1 MAIGV
6 GGAIAGTLD
15 LLQAPEATARDV
27 ELLGNHKP
35 NGNFGLGGKM
45 KRLLTVIGTA
55 ALVIATIV
63 WGQSRTSAAQAT
75 NRIIG
80 TWQLVSGEV
89 GGQDSLGNG
98 TMIKMISAKHF
109 MFMSYDKSKMK
120 TTGAGSGSYTLNGNT
135 YTEHIDFIDVSGG
148 EGLAGT
154 DVAFTV
160 KVEGDTL
167 TQTGEILGT
176 PLKEIYKRLD

>member
-1 MAIGV
+1 
-6 GGAIAGTLD
+6 
-15 LLQAPEATARDV
+15 
-27 ELLGNHKP
+27 
-35 NGNFGLGGKM
+35 M

-55 ALVIATIV
+55 VLVIATTV
-63 WGQSRTSAAQAT
+63 WTQSRTSAAEAT

-109 MFMSYDKSKMK
+109 MFLSYDKSKMK
-120 TTGAGSGSYTLNGNT
+120 TTGAGSGSYSLKGNT

-154 DVAFTV
+154 DAVFTV
-160 KVEGDTL
+160 KVDGDTL
-167 TQTGEILGT
+167 TQTGEIQGAL
-176 PLKEIYKRLD
+176 LKEIYKRVD